1 MSEKICL
8 ASPNMCG
15 EEMKYI
21 KKAFVTN
28 WIAPLGENVNE
39 FEKTVRNYVGS
50 KGAVAMSLGTAAIHM
65 ALKAVGIQENDLV
78 LVV

>member
-21 KKAFVTN
+21 KKAFDTN
-28 WIAPLGENVNE
+28 WIAPLGENVNDLKRQCE
-39 FEKTVRNYVGS
+39 T
-50 KGAVAMSLGTAAIHM
+50 MSAQ
-65 ALKAVGIQENDLV
+65 KV
-78 LVV
+78 LLL